1 MSSTD
6 EKRKAFRALH
16 AEGCF
21 VMPNPYDMGTAR
33 YLGDLG
39 FKALATTS
47 SRTAW
52 SYGFPDGALGR
63 DVMLEHITEIVAVT
77 DLPVNAD
84 FLNGFADEPEDLIPN
99 VALCIGTGVAGLSIE
114 DSDANQ
120 QLYDT
125 GLAVERIRAARR
137 AVDDDG
143 TGVLLVAR
151 CEAFL
156 LGVPDA
162 LRIAVDR
169 LERFAEAGA
178 DCLYAPDVTRP
189 EDIATIVR
197 AVAPKPVNVLARN
210 LGGLAVSDLAALG
223 VRRVSLGGDL
233 ARLAWT
239 AVMQAGK
246 DLAAGRLDAV
256 DDAVSG
262 AALNALFAG
271 DAGREG

>member
-1 MSSTD
+1 MSSAD

-16 AEGCF
+16 DKGCF

-33 YLGDLG
+33 YLGGLG

-47 SRTAW
+47 SGAAW
-52 SYGFPDGALGR
+52 SYGFPDGALAR

-143 TGVLLVAR
+143 SGVFLVAR

-156 LGVPDA
+156 LGLPDA

-178 DCLYAPDVTRP
+178 DCLYAPDVIRS

-210 LGGLAVSDLAALG
+210 LGGLTVADLAALG
-223 VRRVSLGGDL
+223 VRRISLGGGL
-233 ARLAWT
+233 ARLAWS
-239 AVMQAGK
+239 AVMHASQ
-246 DLAAGRLDAV
+246 DLAAGRLEAV

-262 AALNALFAG
+262 AALNALFVDA
-271 DAGREG
+271 AGRGG

>member
-1 MSSTD
+1 MSSVE
-6 EKRKAFRALH
+6 EKRRAFRALH
-16 AEGCF
+16 DEGCF

-33 YLGDLG
+33 YFAGLG

-47 SRTAW
+47 SGAAW
-52 SYGFPDGALGR
+52 SYGFPDGGLGR
-63 DVMLEHITEIVAVT
+63 DVMLEHIAEIAAMSDV
-77 DLPVNAD
+77 PVNAD
-84 FLNGFADEPEDLIPN
+84 FLNGFADDPEDLLPN

-114 DSDANQ
+114 DMDAGRR
-120 QLYDT
+120 LYDT
-125 GLAVERIRAARR
+125 GLAVERVRAARQ
-137 AVDDDG
+137 AIDDDG

-156 LGVPDA
+156 IGHPDA

-197 AVAPKPVNVLARN
+197 AGAPKPVNVLARN
-210 LGGLAVSDLAALG
+210 LGGLTVADLAALG
-223 VRRVSLGGDL
+223 VRRVSLGGGL
-233 ARLAWT
+233 ARLAWS

-246 DLAAGRLDAV
+246 DLAAGRFDAI
-256 DDAVSG
+256 DEAVSG
-262 AALNALFAG
+262 AALNALFA
-271 DAGREG
+271 DAAGRN

>member
-1 MSSTD
+1 MSSAD

-16 AEGCF
+16 DKGCF

-33 YLGDLG
+33 YLGGLG

-47 SRTAW
+47 SGAAW
-52 SYGFPDGALGR
+52 SYGFPDGALAR

-143 TGVLLVAR
+143 SGVFLVAR

-156 LGVPDA
+156 LGLPDA

-178 DCLYAPDVTRP
+178 DCLYAPDVIRS

-210 LGGLAVSDLAALG
+210 LGGLTVADLAALG
-223 VRRVSLGGDL
+223 VRRISLGGGL
-233 ARLAWT
+233 ARLAWS
-239 AVMQAGK
+239 AVMHASQ

-262 AALNALFAG
+262 AALNALFVDA
-271 DAGREG
+271 AGRGG

>member
-1 MSSTD
+1 VSSTD

-33 YLGDLG
+33 YLGGLG

-47 SRTAW
+47 SGAAW

-223 VRRVSLGGDL
+223 VRRVSLGGGL

-246 DLAAGRLDAV
+246 DFAAGRLDAV

-271 DAGREG
+271 DAGQGS